1 MKTQIQTN
9 IRSLSALLENLRDGL
24 IQAPPFQREF
34 VWKRKQIQELFNSII
49 NGYPIGSILIWRPR
63 EPQTWAQNR
72 EIGGFILPN
81 SKEPKSYVLDGYQ
94 RLSSLFGCLT
104 NPRTAGLDFDPKKR
118 SELFNLYLDLAKK
131 EFIYPNGKPQPC
143 QVPVCNLLST
153 RDFRQYSRS
162 VLEPAVAD
170 ADLLDSYLDTADTFI
185 SIIGEYK
192 LAVIEVDGA
201 DINDAVTIFSLINS
215 KGTTISPNWKINAL
229 SFSNDFDFSKEV
241 NGVIE
246 KLKDYN
252 FDKISRDT
260 IFRCYQS
267 AFDDNLYIDT
277 DIDTLA
283 KHPEFK
289 DGVRKMSDGIV
300 KAVDF
305 LFKELNVIDHKL
317 LPYTAQLVFL
327 SVFFMKEPH
336 PSYRQIEDLKRWFWV
351 TTYSNYFTANP
362 LSGQRK
368 AFTHFLD
375 YINGWE
381 EEPLY
386 DENPYKQMK
395 AQPWPEKFSLSSARC
410 AALALFQLMWIKSQF
425 ASLPDKRKLV
435 IKRIFKE
442 LDSYPA
448 NMIVTFSDASTRH
461 ALPFFGHDFASKV
474 SPDDRNG
481 MLTYRHL
488 RLENEERL
496 FVEKLGFS
504 YE

>member
-49 NGYPIGSILIWRPR
+49 SGYPIGSILIWKPR

-81 SKEPKSYVLDGYQ
+81 LKEPKSYVLDGYQ
-94 RLSSLFGCLT
+94 RLSSLFGCMT
-104 NPRTAGLDFDPKKR
+104 NPKTAGLDFDPKRR

-131 EFIYPNGKPQPC
+131 EFIYPNGKPVPC

-153 RDFRQYSRS
+153 RDFRQYSRA
-162 VLEPAVAD
+162 VLEPGVAD
-170 ADLLDSYLDTADTFI
+170 AELLDSYLDTADTFI

-192 LAVIEVDGA
+192 LAVIEVEGA

-215 KGTTISPNWKINAL
+215 KGTPISSNWKTNAL
-229 SFSNDFDFSKEV
+229 TFSNDFDFSKEV
-241 NGVIE
+241 NAVIE

-283 KHPEFK
+283 THPDFK
-289 DGVRKMSDGIV
+289 QGVRKMSEGIV
-300 KAVDF
+300 KAVGF
-305 LFKELNVIDHKL
+305 LFDELNVIDHRL
-317 LPYTAQLVFL
+317 LPYTAHLVFL

-336 PSYRQIEDLKRWFWV
+336 PSNKQIEDLKRWFWV

-362 LSGQRK
+362 LSEQRK
-368 AFTHFLD
+368 AFAHFLD
-375 YINGWE
+375 YIKGWE
-381 EEPLY
+381 PDPLY

-395 AQPWPEKFSLSSARC
+395 AQSWPEKFSLSSARC
-410 AALALFQLMWIKSQF
+410 AALALFQLMLVRSNFK
-425 ASLPDKRKLV
+425 SLPPQRKLV
-435 IKRIFKE
+435 IKRIFKNQN
-442 LDSYPA
+442 SQPA
-448 NMIVTFSDASTRH
+448 NRLVTFMDSATRQV
-461 ALPFFGHDFASKV
+461 LPFFAQDLVTDVAVEDQPSV
-474 SPDDRNG
+474 
-481 MLTYRHL
+481 LAYRHL
-488 RLENEERL
+488 ILMKEERS
-496 FVEKLGFS
+496 FVESLGIA